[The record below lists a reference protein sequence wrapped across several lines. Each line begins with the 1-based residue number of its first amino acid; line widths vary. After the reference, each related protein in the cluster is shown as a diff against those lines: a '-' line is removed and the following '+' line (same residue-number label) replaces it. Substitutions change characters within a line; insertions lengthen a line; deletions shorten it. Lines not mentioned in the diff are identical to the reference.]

1 MTIGMTLGKYAPLH
15 LGHQYV
21 IERSLAETD
30 HTIVMIYDSPEL
42 DIPPLQ
48 VRSQWIRDLYPE
60 VEVIEVW
67 DGPTEVGL
75 TSEITERHDAY
86 LNRRVG
92 HRGVTH
98 FYSSEPYGRHVS
110 LALGAIDRR
119 VDVDRK
125 QFAISGTEIRNDLF
139 ANRHFLSPRVYRDL
153 ITNVVFLGAPS
164 TGKTTIAAELA
175 KRFNTVWMPE
185 YGREYW
191 ESHQVERRL
200 TAEQLVEI
208 ALGHRAREEK
218 LIGDAN
224 RFLFVD
230 TDATTTM
237 QFSLYY
243 HEAVHPDL
251 IRMADEALGRYDVV
265 FLCDTD
271 IPYDDTWDR
280 SGEVSRNL
288 MQRRIVGDLLARK
301 RPFHFLSG
309 SLDARCEKVEQS
321 LRWFRKYAV

>member
-48 VRSQWIRDLYPE
+48 VRSQWLRDLYPMA
-60 VEVIEVW
+60 EVIEVW

-75 TSEITERHDAY
+75 TPEITERHDEY
-86 LNRRVG
+86 LKRRMG
-92 HRGVTH
+92 DRGITH
-98 FYSSEPYGRHVS
+98 FYSSEPYGSHVS

-119 VDVDRK
+119 VDVDRER
-125 QFAISGTEIRNDLF
+125 FPISGTEIRKNLF

-153 ITNVVFLGAPS
+153 ITQVVFLGAPS

-200 TAEQLVEI
+200 TPVQLVEI
-208 ALGHRAREEK
+208 ALGHRDREEEWIK
-218 LIGDAN
+218 DAN
-224 RFLFVD
+224 RFLFID

-243 HEAVHPDL
+243 HEVVSADL
-251 IRMADEALGRYDVV
+251 IRMADEAHRRYDVV

-280 SGEVSRNL
+280 SGEVSREV
-288 MQRRIVGDLLARK
+288 MQRRIVGDLLSRK
-301 RPFHFLSG
+301 RPFHVLSG
-309 SLDARCEKVEQS
+309 SLDARCEKVEKVLQH
-321 LRWFRKYAV
+321 FKKFAV